1 MIDTSE
7 MDLET
12 ILGRKKEQPSEPQLS
27 PEIMEYLQG
36 KQPDRFSDARMQQLS
51 EEARKREES
60 LAFPELVANLGS
72 AIAGTGGLAATP
84 AFDKMRQNAYAP
96 MAEAKAAG
104 EEHRRRMNDILDYLA
119 RKNPQDDEYRKR
131 MLDLREIALGIAA
144 TGEGRKQEYQNWR
157 INEQFPTETGI
168 KKEGQKIQRE
178 NLAERSGHNLW
189 SETHALAK
197 DLDPLVEINYSID
210 KLNKIMPEKG
220 DIPGIGP
227 IDRLAPDFMLSNR
240 ASEIQSVVATLRNA
254 ILKLRSGGTVTE
266 GEADRDLE
274 ELKLDKYSTDRSFR
288 QVFRNMAEKYAR
300 IARNVQAGT
309 SERAAK
315 SYRERGGE
323 ELNAVQQAAP
333 QGSLMTPE
341 QRKRLYELRAKYGK

>member
-1 MIDTSE
+1 
-7 MDLET
+7 MDINELN
-12 ILGRKKEQPSEPQLS
+12 
-27 PEIMEYLQG
+27 PEILAYLQG
-36 KQPDRFSDARMQQLS
+36 NDTDA
-51 EEARKREES
+51 EATRKAREEMAS
-60 LAFPELVANLGS
+60 RQSNLVVPELIANLGS
-72 AIAGTGGLAATP
+72 AIAGTGGTAASP
-84 AFDKMRQNAYAP
+84 AFDRMRQNIAAQTVGAAQQAQ
-96 MAEAKAAG
+96 AEK
-104 EEHRRRMNDILDYLA
+104 RRRINDILDYLA

-240 ASEIQSVVATLRNA
+240 ASEIQSVVATLRNS
-254 ILKLRSGGTVTE
+254 IIKLRSGGMVTE
-266 GEADRDLE
+266 SEADRDLE

-341 QRKRLYELRAKYGK
+341 QRKRLDELRAKYGK